1 MDALLEKLAKMS
13 PGVISIEEFPGTQE
27 EFQTLISQ
35 GHLRKVGEQG
45 FIMKYNSFLKFK
57 N

>member
-1 MDALLEKLAKMS
+1 MEELLSRVAKMS

>member
-1 MDALLEKLAKMS
+1 MEELLSRVARMS